1 MYCGD
6 ETGSFIGEIGSH
18 TCRFGYGGEDN
29 PKLVLPSYTVV
40 HSSDHTRRMGVSSL
54 HNLKQEEH
62 MESIL
67 RMASSSDSDTMD
79 IAKIQPQTDPNAF
92 LQQGDSIEH
101 WDNLQTAWET
111 SMETLRATDT
121 MKHTQGGN
129 PYTFPKKIKH
139 SHGGV
144 TSTTVPASATSDGK
158 CIHPILAITPGMT
171 HYAGHGKAYHS
182 AHKRQQ
188 YVQYTELIMESL
200 DAKSM
205 FLAPAP
211 MLAAFS
217 LGRQT
222 ALMVDLGAGGCRVTP
237 VVDGLVLQ
245 HSQRRNGRG
254 GEWLGNV
261 TWKALL
267 EEYDPPLAL
276 KPRCLLRDVGRN
288 TTNVRSLV
296 YRRAMSDLMYEVR
309 TEPFVHLEEMDSDNI
324 RVPFLPSSTKN
335 GINPPSPSTPGT
347 LGSTH
352 TANST
357 DATYRLPDGTTV
369 DLSSN
374 FGKDL
379 RQLPELLFAE
389 TLPFADESSSSSS
402 SSTTDFLPTFSTAP
416 LHKLV
421 QESLLAVADVDV
433 RKDLAGSIC
442 LTGGTS
448 LLPHVET
455 RLSQE
460 LSNMLPAFVKPKVVA
475 SRFSV
480 ERSCASWIG
489 GSILTSLGSFQQLWL
504 SRAEYEE
511 YGAVLAIQR
520 FP

>member
-1 MYCGD
+1 
-6 ETGSFIGEIGSH
+6 
-18 TCRFGYGGEDN
+18 
-29 PKLVLPSYTVV
+29 
-40 HSSDHTRRMGVSSL
+40 
-54 HNLKQEEH
+54 
-62 MESIL
+62 
-67 RMASSSDSDTMD
+67 
-79 IAKIQPQTDPNAF
+79 
-92 LQQGDSIEH
+92 
-101 WDNLQTAWET
+101 
-111 SMETLRATDT
+111 
-121 MKHTQGGN
+121 
-129 PYTFPKKIKH
+129 
-139 SHGGV
+139 
-144 TSTTVPASATSDGK
+144 
-158 CIHPILAITPGMT
+158 
-171 HYAGHGKAYHS
+171 
-182 AHKRQQ
+182 
-188 YVQYTELIMESL
+188 MESL

-288 TTNVRSLV
+288 TTNVRSLF

-389 TLPFADESSSSSS
+389 TLPFADESSSS

>member
-1 MYCGD
+1 
-6 ETGSFIGEIGSH
+6 
-18 TCRFGYGGEDN
+18 
-29 PKLVLPSYTVV
+29 
-40 HSSDHTRRMGVSSL
+40 
-54 HNLKQEEH
+54 
-62 MESIL
+62 
-67 RMASSSDSDTMD
+67 
-79 IAKIQPQTDPNAF
+79 
-92 LQQGDSIEH
+92 
-101 WDNLQTAWET
+101 
-111 SMETLRATDT
+111 
-121 MKHTQGGN
+121 
-129 PYTFPKKIKH
+129 
-139 SHGGV
+139 
-144 TSTTVPASATSDGK
+144 
-158 CIHPILAITPGMT
+158 
-171 HYAGHGKAYHS
+171 
-182 AHKRQQ
+182 
-188 YVQYTELIMESL
+188 
-200 DAKSM
+200 
-205 FLAPAP
+205 
-211 MLAAFS
+211 
-217 LGRQT
+217 
-222 ALMVDLGAGGCRVTP
+222 
-237 VVDGLVLQ
+237 
-245 HSQRRNGRG
+245 
-254 GEWLGNV
+254 
-261 TWKALL
+261 
-267 EEYDPPLAL
+267 
-276 KPRCLLRDVGRN
+276 
-288 TTNVRSLV
+288 
-296 YRRAMSDLMYEVR
+296 MSDLMYEVR

-389 TLPFADESSSSSS
+389 TLPFADESSSSSSS